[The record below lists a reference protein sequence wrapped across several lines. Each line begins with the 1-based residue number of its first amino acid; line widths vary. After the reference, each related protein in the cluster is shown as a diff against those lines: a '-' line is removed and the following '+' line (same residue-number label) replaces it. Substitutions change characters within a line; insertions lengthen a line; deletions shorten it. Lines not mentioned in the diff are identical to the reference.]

1 MLGHSQW
8 ADIHISLLNSCW
20 TSLTK
25 GFLPATQHTEH
36 VSSEGNIVFPL
47 TRRDINQQAWN
58 VILHQYSCLLKI
70 HHSVLPALSWNFV
83 QLSLIWNGF
92 SFIKNTAIG
101 KILYLNSYLIISL
114 LFYWKVYPNHWNA
127 KTFPKNGFT
136 LKPNTRLGRAR
147 CKKTSHL
154 SSTPFWGSTR
164 VPPVRITSS

>member
-1 MLGHSQW
+1 MSWYPHLTTKFMLNFSHQ
-8 ADIHISLLNSCW
+8 
-20 TSLTK
+20 
-25 GFLPATQHTEH
+25 GFFASHTEH
-36 VSSEGNIVFPL
+36 VSSEDDIVFPL
-47 TRRDINQQAWN
+47 TRRDINHYAWT

-92 SFIKNTAIG
+92 LFIKNTAIG

-136 LKPNTRLGRAR
+136 LKPNTRLGTAR
-147 CKKTSHL
+147 CKKTSQL
-154 SSTPFWGSTR
+154 SSTHFWGSTR